1 MGSQVRNTAMV
12 SDISVGGCYLET
24 RTTLPPETRLQLALR
39 INEFETSGTAEVR
52 SCHPGMGMGVAF
64 REMTPENRE
73 QLENIIEALCPGAR
87 AQQGPTPPRGVKT
100 GETMDL
106 LLFLVD
112 TLKGKGLLTQKE
124 RDNAV
129 ARARKKKT

>member
-1 MGSQVRNTAMV
+1 
-12 SDISVGGCYLET
+12 
-24 RTTLPPETRLQLALR
+24 
-39 INEFETSGTAEVR
+39 
-52 SCHPGMGMGVAF
+52 
-64 REMTPENRE
+64 
-73 QLENIIEALCPGAR
+73 
-87 AQQGPTPPRGVKT
+87 
-100 GETMDL
+100 MDL